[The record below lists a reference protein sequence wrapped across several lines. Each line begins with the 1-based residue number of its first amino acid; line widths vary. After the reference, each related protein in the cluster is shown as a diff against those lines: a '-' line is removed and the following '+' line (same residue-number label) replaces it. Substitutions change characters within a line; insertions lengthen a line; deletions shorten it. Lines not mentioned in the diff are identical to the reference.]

1 MRGLT
6 SMERE
11 LLTETLAATRQGGG
25 LHVSTRGDRVVMGRL
40 ERRGAVL
47 CSPCESD
54 WRGEDHYTATALGA
68 SILELDAKAEAPL
81 PPGCL

>member
-25 LHVSTRGDRVVMGRL
+25 LHLCTRGERVVMGRL

-47 CSPCESD
+47 CAPCSI
-54 WRGEDHYTATALGA
+54 GEDHYTVTALGIT
-68 SILELDAKAEAPL
+68 ILDLDERAESPL
-81 PPGCL
+81 PPGGLG